1 VKTTDPVVTAQSFKN
16 ETPSLPPARWWGEFI
31 VTGNPPQRR
40 FVFKWGRILSVVVAF
55 ILVCYLGLATALW
68 SYYSIYRKIPG
79 VSWVDV
85 AVLPRFSRV
94 QAAIGDY
101 YYNQAKQFWTTQDY
115 MRGIMTARAAVQ
127 KAPSNLEARLFLA
140 GCWLQVAR
148 YEESLRTLRGGI
160 QYHATD
166 PQLQK
171 ALVEICLRSGHYD
184 DLLKLLRDELPRS
197 GVRLL
202 SGNNVSFQLA
212 EVQAVLETAGPS
224 EAETV
229 VSRYAGLAETP
240 GAAPVLSRIDWEL
253 NRRDAA
259 FERLRIA
266 RERGANA
273 PTDSTVQDAYVD
285 MALRMQ
291 KTDEARAAAQTF
303 LTAYPNLVAAQ
314 LRFLET
320 HASREGLDQT
330 PWLRECMRFL
340 VQYRQTPAALGQ
352 LASLAATQGWT
363 DLAFLL
369 YQNSLQ
375 ENLTGFP
382 FAVYYVGSL
391 VKSGDYAAAE
401 IVWRELLVRNSAQ
414 LSAASYLEAMVAWG
428 GGRESEAMQVIER
441 LRRETDSSRSR
452 RHSLEQVFRSFGF
465 QKLADALVAA
475 KTTVRAGGDE

>member
-1 VKTTDPVVTAQSFKN
+1 VKSPDPVIPTQSFKA
-16 ETPSLPPARWWGEFI
+16 ETPSLPPTKWWGSF
-31 VTGNPPQRR
+31 VVAGNPPQRR

-68 SYYSIYRKIPG
+68 GYYSIYRKIPG
-79 VSWVDV
+79 VNWIDV
-85 AVLPRFSRV
+85 AMLPRFSRV
-94 QAAIGDY
+94 QAAIGNY
-101 YYNQAKQFWTTQDY
+101 YYNDAKQFWGKQDY

-127 KAPSNLEARLFLA
+127 KAPGNLEARLFLA

-148 YEESLRTLRGGI
+148 YEEALRTLRGGI

-166 PQLQK
+166 PRLQK
-171 ALVEICLRSGHYD
+171 ALIEVCFRSGHYD
-184 DLLKLLRDELPRS
+184 ELLKLLRDELPRN

-212 EVQAVLETAGPS
+212 EVQAVLETAGPA

-229 VSRYAGLAETP
+229 VSHYAGLAETP

-266 RERGANA
+266 RERGAKDE
-273 PTDSTVQDAYVD
+273 TDATVQDAYID

-291 KTDEARAAAQTF
+291 KTDEAHAAAETF
-303 LTAYPNLVAAQ
+303 LTAYPNLVSAQ

-320 HASREGLDQT
+320 RGSRKGLDQT

-375 ENLTGFP
+375 ENLSGFP
-382 FAVYYVGSL
+382 FAIYYVGSL
-391 VKSGDYAAAE
+391 VKSGDYATAE
-401 IVWRELLVRNSAQ
+401 TVWRELLVRNSAQ
-414 LSAASYLEAMVAWG
+414 LAAAPYLEAMVASG
-428 GGRESEAMQVIER
+428 SGRESDAMQVIER
-441 LRRETDSSRSR
+441 LRRETESTPSR
-452 RHSLEQVFRSFGF
+452 RRSLEQVFRSFGF
-465 QKLADALVAA
+465 PKLADQLVAA
-475 KTTVRAGGDE
+475 KTTVRAGIDE

>member
-1 VKTTDPVVTAQSFKN
+1 VKSPNPVVPTQTFKN
-16 ETPSLPPARWWGEFI
+16 EAPSLPPAKWWGGF
-31 VTGNPPQRR
+31 VVSGNPPQRR
-40 FVFKWGRILSVVVAF
+40 FVFKWGRISSVVVAF
-55 ILVCYLGLATALW
+55 ILICYFGLTTALW
-68 SYYSIYRKIPG
+68 GYYSLYRKIPG
-79 VSWVDV
+79 VNWVDV
-85 AVLPRFSRV
+85 VVLPRFSRV

-101 YYNQAKQFWTTQDY
+101 YYNQAKQFWGKQDY

-127 KAPSNLEARLFLA
+127 KAPDSLDARLFLA
-140 GCWLQVAR
+140 GCWLQVGR
-148 YEESLRTLRGGI
+148 YEEALRTLRGGI
-160 QYHATD
+160 QYNATD

-171 ALVEICLRSGHYD
+171 ALLEVCLRSAHYD

-212 EVQAVLETAGPS
+212 EIQAVLETAGPA

-229 VSRYAGLAETP
+229 VSHYAGLADTP

-253 NRRDAA
+253 NRHDAA

-266 RERGANA
+266 RERGAKDS
-273 PTDSTVQDAYVD
+273 TDATVQDAYID

-303 LTAYPNLVAAQ
+303 LSTYPNLVVAQ

-320 HASREGLDQT
+320 RSSRAGLDQT

-363 DLAFLL
+363 DLTFLL

-375 ENLTGFP
+375 ENLSGFP
-382 FAVYYVGSL
+382 FAIYYVGSL
-391 VKSGDYAAAE
+391 VKSGDYATAE
-401 IVWRELLVRNSAQ
+401 TVWRELLVRNSAQ
-414 LSAASYLEAMVAWG
+414 LAAASYLEAMVAWG
-428 GGRESEAMQVIER
+428 GGRESDAMQVIER
-441 LRRETDSSRSR
+441 LRRETENNRSR
-452 RHSLEQVFRSFGF
+452 RRSLEQIFRSFGF
-465 QKLADALVAA
+465 PKLGDQLVAA
-475 KTTVRAGGDE
+475 KSTVRAGIDE

>member
-1 VKTTDPVVTAQSFKN
+1 MKSPDPVVTTQAFKN
-16 ETPSLPPARWWGEFI
+16 EAPSLPPGKWWGGF
-31 VTGNPPQRR
+31 VVAGNPPQRR

-55 ILVCYLGLATALW
+55 VLVCYLGLATALW
-68 SYYSIYRKIPG
+68 GYYSLYRKIPG
-79 VSWVDV
+79 VNWIDV

-101 YYNQAKQFWTTQDY
+101 YYNQAKQFWEKRDL

-140 GCWLQVAR
+140 GCWLQVGR
-148 YEESLRTLRGGI
+148 DEEALRTLRGGI

-171 ALVEICLRSGHYD
+171 ALMEVCLRSAHYD

-197 GVRLL
+197 GVHLL
-202 SGNNVSFQLA
+202 SGDNISFKLA
-212 EVQAVLETAGPS
+212 EIQAVLETAGPA

-229 VSRYAGLAETP
+229 ASRYTGLAETP
-240 GAAPVLSRIDWEL
+240 SAAPVLSRIDWEL
-253 NRRDAA
+253 DRHDAA

-266 RERGANA
+266 REHSSNDS
-273 PTDSTVQDAYVD
+273 TDSTVQDAYID
-285 MALRMQ
+285 MALRLQ

-303 LTAYPNLVAAQ
+303 LTAYPNLVSAQ

-320 HASREGLDQT
+320 HSSRAGLDQG

-340 VQYRQTPAALGQ
+340 VQYRHTPVALGQ
-352 LASLAATQGWT
+352 LASLAATQGWA
-363 DLAFLL
+363 DLTFLL

-382 FAVYYVGSL
+382 FAIYYVGSL
-391 VKSGDYAAAE
+391 VKAGDYVAAE
-401 IVWRELLVRNSAQ
+401 KVWRELRVRNSAQ
-414 LSAASYLEAMVAWG
+414 LEAASYVEAMVASG
-428 GGRESEAMQVIER
+428 GGRESDAMQVIER
-441 LRRETDSSRSR
+441 LRRETENSRVR
-452 RHSLEQVFRSFGF
+452 RRGLEQVFRSFGF
-465 QKLADALVAA
+465 QKLADQLVAA
-475 KTTVRAGGDE
+475 KSTVRAGVGE